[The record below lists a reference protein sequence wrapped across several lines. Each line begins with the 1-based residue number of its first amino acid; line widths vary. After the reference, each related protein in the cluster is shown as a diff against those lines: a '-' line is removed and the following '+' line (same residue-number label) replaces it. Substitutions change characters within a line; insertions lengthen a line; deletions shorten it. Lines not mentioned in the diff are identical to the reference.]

1 LSYSMCLS
9 AGPAPVPGHPP
20 GTAAPTPDEGAAN
33 LGLPA
38 VPTGRPKEAGKDTPG
53 IFRTAPKAPAAPD
66 LTLSPS
72 APPQT
77 VHCGRTHLQLHELSP
92 SRTGERADTSP
103 CTLPQKRS
111 SHYRTIT
118 EPSAIRM
125 KNIHA
130 DPPPVD
136 PRSGCRRP
144 HAKGAETGSAAK
156 TNAEKRVRRRH
167 EKNRSVGRTERQASN
182 VRFDVS
188 PKQTTWHS
196 LPCPQR
202 ASRSNP
208 VRIR

>member
-1 LSYSMCLS
+1 MISDFRDLFDS
-9 AGPAPVPGHPP
+9 PFPVPGHPP
-20 GTAAPTPDEGAAN
+20 GTAAPTREEGAAN
-33 LGLPA
+33 LGLPS

-92 SRTGERADTSP
+92 SRTGGRADTPP
-103 CTLPQKRS
+103 CTLPQKREQPLS
-111 SHYRTIT
+111 DHAGTVRNPAEKHPCGPASRRSTK
-118 EPSAIRM
+118 RM
-125 KNIHA
+125 
-130 DPPPVD
+130 PPP
-136 PRSGCRRP
+136 PCERRGNRLRGEGERR
-144 HAKGAETGSAAK
+144 KTGAATA
-156 TNAEKRVRRRH
+156 R
-167 EKNRSVGRTERQASN
+167 KNRSVGRTERQASN

-202 ASRSNP
+202 ASRSNH
-208 VRIR
+208 